1 MAYDFTSKQLEQ
13 WDWPAQ
19 AEAYRQKY
27 LNAERN
33 AAYWKARAEH
43 ARTTEDTNA

>member
-1 MAYDFTSKQLEQ
+1 MSYDYSEKTLER
-13 WDWPAQ
+13 WDYQAQ
-19 AEAYRQKY
+19 AETYRQKY

-43 ARTTEDTNA
+43 ARSTEDTNA